1 MTEPLRAP
9 EPARVRTPAEEARA
23 LVAAHASGLLATLT
37 ADGDPWGSLVAYGT
51 LPDGAP
57 VLHVSTLAEHGR
69 NLARDG
75 RASLVV
81 AEDAAGGDP
90 LDAGRVT
97 LAGRAERPAGAAADA
112 ARSAF
117 LAAVPGAER
126 YADFA
131 DFTLYV
137 LRVQRVRWVGGFAR
151 MDSIGAD
158 AYRAA
163 EPDPVAGSAA
173 SAVRHLND
181 DHADALLAMAAGP
194 GGFTDATAASCVGA
208 DRYGLDLWVETPR
221 GAGPCRVGFARAVH
235 AGRRPPRRDRRA
247 GAPRATL
254 GVAGAGMPV
263 AGPRREH
270 EQQPGVA
277 DRADGMALAGI
288 EDRGEPRPAGRAGEL
303 DLALD
308 HDDVGA
314 LVHLVLGEL
323 LARLEHDGDRARGAA
338 LGMQDPRLARLDV
351 ERSQVPELHGREPT
365 PAGGR
370 AHGSMRSASAQMP

>member
-1 MTEPLRAP
+1 MTEPLRPP
-9 EPARVRTPAEEARA
+9 EPAQVRTPAEEART

-81 AEDAAGGDP
+81 AEDGAGGEP

-97 LAGRAERPAGAAADA
+97 LAGRAERPAGAAAEA

-117 LAAVPGAER
+117 QAAVPGAER

-131 DFTLYV
+131 DFTFYV
-137 LRVQRVRWVGGFAR
+137 LRVERVRWVGGFAR
-151 MDSIGAD
+151 MDSVGAE

-181 DHADALLAMAAGP
+181 DHAGALLAMATGP
-194 GGFTDATAASCVGA
+194 GGFTDATAAVCVGA

-221 GAGPCRVGFARAVH
+221 GAGPCRVGFAEPCADAGGLRA
-235 AGRRPPRRDRRA
+235 
-247 GAPRATL
+247 AT
-254 GVAGAGMPV
+254 V
-263 AGPRREH
+263 E
-270 EQQPGVA
+270 
-277 DRADGMALAGI
+277 
-288 EDRGEPRPAGRAGEL
+288 
-303 DLALD
+303 
-308 HDDVGA
+308 
-314 LVHLVLGEL
+314 
-323 LARLEHDGDRARGAA
+323 LAR
-338 LGMQDPRLARLDV
+338 
-351 ERSQVPELHGREPT
+351 RSR
-365 PAGGR
+365 R
-370 AHGSMRSASAQMP
+370 

>member
-1 MTEPLRAP
+1 VTEPLRAP
-9 EPARVRTPAEEARA
+9 EPAQVRTPAEEART

-81 AEDAAGGDP
+81 AEDRGDP

-97 LAGRAERPAGAAADA
+97 LAGRAERPAGAAAES

-117 LAAVPGAER
+117 QAAVRGAER

-137 LRVQRVRWVGGFAR
+137 LRVERVRWVGGFAR
-151 MDSIGAD
+151 MDSVGAG
-158 AYRAA
+158 AYGAA

-181 DHADALLAMAAGP
+181 DHAGALLAMAAGP
-194 GGFTDATAASCVGA
+194 GGFTDATAAVCVGA

-221 GAGPCRVGFARAVH
+221 GAGPCRVGFAEPCA
-235 AGRRPPRRDRRA
+235 
-247 GAPRATL
+247 
-254 GVAGAGMPV
+254 
-263 AGPRREH
+263 
-270 EQQPGVA
+270 Q
-277 DRADGMALAGI
+277 ADGL
-288 EDRGEPRPAGRAGEL
+288 RGATVE
-303 DLALD
+303 
-308 HDDVGA
+308 
-314 LVHLVLGEL
+314 
-323 LARLEHDGDRARGAA
+323 LAR
-338 LGMQDPRLARLDV
+338 
-351 ERSQVPELHGREPT
+351 RSR
-365 PAGGR
+365 R
-370 AHGSMRSASAQMP
+370 

>member
-9 EPARVRTPAEEARA
+9 EPARVRTPAEEART

-97 LAGRAERPAGAAADA
+97 LAGRAERPAGAAAEA

-117 LAAVPGAER
+117 QAAVPGAER

-137 LRVQRVRWVGGFAR
+137 LRVERVRWVGGFAR

-194 GGFTDATAASCVGA
+194 GGFTDATAASLRRRGPLRARPVGRDPA
-208 DRYGLDLWVETPR
+208 RRRPVPGRFRRAVRARPTACAPR
-221 GAGPCRVGFARAVH
+221 PSSWRAARDARRRGRRDARRRATARARAA
-235 AGRRPPRRDRRA
+235 AGRR
-247 GAPRATL
+247 
-254 GVAGAGMPV
+254 
-263 AGPRREH
+263 
-270 EQQPGVA
+270 
-277 DRADGMALAGI
+277 
-288 EDRGEPRPAGRAGEL
+288 
-303 DLALD
+303 
-308 HDDVGA
+308 
-314 LVHLVLGEL
+314 
-323 LARLEHDGDRARGAA
+323 
-338 LGMQDPRLARLDV
+338 
-351 ERSQVPELHGREPT
+351 
-365 PAGGR
+365 
-370 AHGSMRSASAQMP
+370 

>member
-97 LAGRAERPAGAAADA
+97 LAGRAERPAGAAAEA

-137 LRVQRVRWVGGFAR
+137 LRVERVRWVGGFGR
-151 MDSIGAD
+151 MDSVGAD

-173 SAVRHLND
+173 SASATSTTTTPTRCSRWRR
-181 DHADALLAMAAGP
+181 GP

-221 GAGPCRVGFARAVH
+221 GAGPCRVGFAEPCTRAGGLRAATVEL
-235 AGRRPPRRDRRA
+235 ARRA
-247 GAPRATL
+247 
-254 GVAGAGMPV
+254 
-263 AGPRREH
+263 RR
-270 EQQPGVA
+270 
-277 DRADGMALAGI
+277 
-288 EDRGEPRPAGRAGEL
+288 
-303 DLALD
+303 
-308 HDDVGA
+308 
-314 LVHLVLGEL
+314 
-323 LARLEHDGDRARGAA
+323 
-338 LGMQDPRLARLDV
+338 
-351 ERSQVPELHGREPT
+351 
-365 PAGGR
+365 
-370 AHGSMRSASAQMP
+370 